1 MKTKKALSNTFD
13 VVYYFR
19 STGNIYTCFD
29 RYPDWLNAWIETN
42 KNKFIMH
49 YQVHNLPDVSWVDD
63 VGIIVHD
70 FNVGDCLICTDNNIV
85 EIGQKALYNMMC
97 RINGIDITTPISNQA
112 ENVDLLEMNIQ
123 PNTEVSVTE
132 TIPDLL

>member
-1 MKTKKALSNTFD
+1 MKNKKTQNNTFD

-49 YQVHNLPDVSWVDD
+49 YQVHNLPDLSWVDD
-63 VGIIVHD
+63 VGIVIHD
-70 FNVGDCLICTDNNIV
+70 FNVGDCVICTDNNIV

-97 RINGIDITTPISNQA
+97 RINGIEIATTPMIEVGNT
-112 ENVDLLEMNIQ
+112 DLLEVNTQ
-123 PNTEVSVTE
+123 PSEEVQELE
-132 TIPDLL
+132 TNPDLL